1 MTGRNILLT
10 GVPGRQDSTGGVFF
24 YTNVGTNMITFD
36 GSAYIQVPSV
46 PASIGTSD
54 ALSYRQIHTVNNEQF
69 SYYGQ

>member
-36 GSAYIQVPSV
+36 GSAYIQVPIS
-46 PASIGTSD
+46 TC
-54 ALSYRQIHTVNNEQF
+54 
-69 SYYGQ
+69 